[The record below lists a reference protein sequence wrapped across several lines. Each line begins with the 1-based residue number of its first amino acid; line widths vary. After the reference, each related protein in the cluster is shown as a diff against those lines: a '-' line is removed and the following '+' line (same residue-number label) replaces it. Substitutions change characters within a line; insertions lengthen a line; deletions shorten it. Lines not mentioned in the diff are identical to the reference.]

1 MINFIILIV
10 ISISIFFVAYKN
22 KNNLLR
28 KLSISLFVISIVL
41 FVLSKFAIISSKKS
55 IPVNQSIVSL
65 NDIVETISA
74 TGKIQPQT
82 EIKISADVSGEI
94 VELFVKEG
102 DDVMKGDLL
111 LKIKSDIYLSILE
124 RAEASLNSSLANL
137 LMAEAQFQES
147 QQNFNRNKKL
157 LESAA
162 ISIADFEKIE
172 SQYKVSKLN
181 VESAKYAIISS
192 EASVKEAKENL
203 AKTKIYAPKNGTIS
217 RLNIEIGERVV
228 GTAQMSGTEILS
240 LANLNE
246 MEVVVEV
253 NENDILNVEIGDKVD
268 IEVDALANQ
277 NFKGIVSEIA
287 NSADYVGISADQLTT
302 FKVKI
307 EIVDVANFKPGMT
320 ATVDIITAQLYNV
333 LSVPIESITLRYD
346 SIFDKKIECV
356 FLILDDEV
364 KKANV
369 KTGIQD
375 IDFIQI
381 KEGLSLN
388 QKVVSGPYDVLNLK
402 LNSQSKIEI
411 ID

>member
-41 FVLSKFAIISSKKS
+41 FVLSKFGIISSKKS
-55 IPVNQSIVSL
+55 IAVNQSVVSL

-157 LESAA
+157 LESEA

-277 NFKGIVSEIA
+277 NFKGLVSEIA

>member
-1 MINFIILIV
+1 MINFIILIL
-10 ISISIFFVAYKN
+10 ISVSIFFVAYKN

-28 KLSISLFVISIVL
+28 KLSIYLFVISIVL
-41 FVLSKFAIISSKKS
+41 FALSKFGIISSKKS
-55 IPVNQSIVSL
+55 IAVNQSVVSL

-157 LESAA
+157 LESEA

-277 NFKGIVSEIA
+277 NFKGVVSEIA

-411 ID
+411 IE

>member
-1 MINFIILIV
+1 MINFIILIL
-10 ISISIFFVAYKN
+10 ISIAIFFFANRN

-28 KLSISLFVISIVL
+28 KLSICLFVISVVL
-41 FVLSKFAIISSKKS
+41 FALSNFGIISSKKS
-55 IPVNQSIVSL
+55 LEVNQSVVSL

-94 VELFVKEG
+94 VELFFKEG

-137 LMAEAQFQES
+137 LMAEAQFKEI

-157 LESAA
+157 IESEV

-320 ATVDIITAQLYNV
+320 ATVDIITARLDNV

-346 SIFDKKIECV
+346 SISDKKIECV

-364 KKANV
+364 KKVNV

-388 QKVVSGPYDVLNLK
+388 QKVVSGPYDVLNVR

-411 ID
+411 LD

>member
-41 FVLSKFAIISSKKS
+41 FALSKFGIISSKKS
-55 IPVNQSIVSL
+55 VPVNQSVVSL

-102 DDVMKGDLL
+102 DYVIKGDLL

-157 LESAA
+157 LESEA

-217 RLNIEIGERVV
+217 RLNVEIGERVV

-277 NFKGIVSEIA
+277 NFKGVVSEIA

-307 EIVDVANFKPGMT
+307 EIIDVANFKPGMT
-320 ATVDIITAQLYNV
+320 ATVDIITSKINNA

-346 SIFDKKIECV
+346 SISDKKIECV
-356 FLILDDEV
+356 FLILDDKV
-364 KKANV
+364 KKVNV

-375 IDFIQI
+375 IDFIQV

-388 QKVVSGPYDVLNLK
+388 QKVVSGPYDVLNVR

-411 ID
+411 LD

>member
-22 KNNLLR
+22 KNNLFR
-28 KLSISLFVISIVL
+28 KLSISLFVSSIVL
-41 FVLSKFAIISSKKS
+41 FALSKFGVISSRKS
-55 IPVNQSIVSL
+55 IKVNQSVVSL
-65 NDIVETISA
+65 NNIVETISA

-124 RAEASLNSSLANL
+124 RAEASLNGSLANL

-157 LESAA
+157 LESEA

-240 LANLNE
+240 LANLNK

-253 NENDILNVEIGDKVD
+253 NENDILNVEIGDKVE
-268 IEVDALANQ
+268 IEVDALPNQ
-277 NFKGIVSEIA
+277 NFKGTVSEIA

-307 EIVDVANFKPGMT
+307 EIIDVANFKPGMT
-320 ATVDIITAQLYNV
+320 ATVDIITAKINNA
-333 LSVPIESITLRYD
+333 LSVPVESISLRYD
-346 SIFDKKIECV
+346 SISDKKIECV
-356 FLILDDEV
+356 FLIFDDKV
-364 KKANV
+364 KKVNV

-388 QKVVSGPYDVLNLK
+388 QKVVSGPYDALNVR

-411 ID
+411 LD

>member
-28 KLSISLFVISIVL
+28 KLSISLFVISIAL
-41 FVLSKFAIISSKKS
+41 FALSKFGIISAKKS
-55 IPVNQSIVSL
+55 IAVNQSVVSL

-157 LESAA
+157 LESEA

>member
-41 FVLSKFAIISSKKS
+41 FALSKFGIISSKKS
-55 IPVNQSIVSL
+55 IAVNQSVVSL

-157 LESAA
+157 LESEA
-162 ISIADFEKIE
+162 ISIADFEKVE

-217 RLNIEIGERVV
+217 RLNVEIGERVV

-277 NFKGIVSEIA
+277 NFKGVVSEIA

-307 EIVDVANFKPGMT
+307 EIIDVANFKPGMT
-320 ATVDIITAQLYNV
+320 ATVDIITAKINNA

-346 SIFDKKIECV
+346 SISDKKIECV
-356 FLILDDEV
+356 FLILDDKV
-364 KKANV
+364 KKVNV

-388 QKVVSGPYDVLNLK
+388 QKVVSGPYDVLNVR

-411 ID
+411 LD

>member
-41 FVLSKFAIISSKKS
+41 FALSKFGIISSKKS
-55 IPVNQSIVSL
+55 IAVNQSVVSL

-102 DDVMKGDLL
+102 DYVIKGDLL

-157 LESAA
+157 LESEA

-217 RLNIEIGERVV
+217 RLNVEIGERVV

-307 EIVDVANFKPGMT
+307 EIIDVANFKPGMT
-320 ATVDIITAQLYNV
+320 ATVDIITAEINNA

-346 SIFDKKIECV
+346 SISDKKIECV
-356 FLILDDEV
+356 FLILDDKV
-364 KKANV
+364 KKVNV

-375 IDFIQI
+375 IDFIQV

-388 QKVVSGPYDVLNLK
+388 QKVVSGPYDVLNVR

-411 ID
+411 LD

>member
-41 FVLSKFAIISSKKS
+41 FAFSKFGIISSKKS
-55 IPVNQSIVSL
+55 IAVNQSVVSL

-102 DDVMKGDLL
+102 DYVVKGDLL

-157 LESAA
+157 LESEA

-217 RLNIEIGERVV
+217 RLNVEIGERVV

-320 ATVDIITAQLYNV
+320 ATVDIITAKLNNA

-346 SIFDKKIECV
+346 SISDKKIECV
-356 FLILDDEV
+356 FLILDDRV
-364 KKANV
+364 KKVNV

-381 KEGLSLN
+381 KEGLSLD
-388 QKVVSGPYDVLNLK
+388 QKVVSGPYDVLNVR

-411 ID
+411 LD